1 MRLRTCKSSE
11 SLGGVGATANLGLHS
26 GNSWARQIDPNAD

>member
-11 SLGGVGATANLGLHS
+11 SLGGVDAAANLDCTLVTPGL
-26 GNSWARQIDPNAD
+26 DK